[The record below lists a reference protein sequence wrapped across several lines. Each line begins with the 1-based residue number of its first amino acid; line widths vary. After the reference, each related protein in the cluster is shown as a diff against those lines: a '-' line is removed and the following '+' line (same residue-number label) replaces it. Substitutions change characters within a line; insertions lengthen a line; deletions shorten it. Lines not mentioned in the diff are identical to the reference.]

1 MNDINTQDVLNA
13 YGIWLDEQ
21 IETHDKYHQYL
32 PAFLEQIGL
41 KDSVVMI
48 FYSSV
53 TLKFVVTDP
62 NKLLF
67 ARIKYNF

>member
-1 MNDINTQDVLNA
+1 MSNINTQDVLKA
-13 YGIWLDEQ
+13 YSIWLDEQ
-21 IETHDKYHQYL
+21 TETYDKYHQYL
-32 PAFLEQIGL
+32 PTFLEQIGL

-48 FYSSV
+48 LYSSV
-53 TLKFVVTDP
+53 ALKFVISDP